1 MSLWLGRACDLD
13 LDHTTY
19 ILNANIKARDFL
31 QVASCS
37 VNWIDDA
44 CLSWLVVWQWQ
55 VASSSRLVIRPIS
68 FITKSI
74 SPELDVPT
82 RSDMNSTSASTAP
95 RCTSYITSLI
105 IPHARPWQRRLFSVF
120 RRAGG
125 ERLPARYLH
134 GFNDYH
140 TAPLPK
146 YQLSRAQ
153 MLYVW
158 DYIRKQ
164 SALDSIFH
172 SVKKL

>member
-19 ILNANIKARDFL
+19 ILNAIIKARDFL

-82 RSDMNSTSASTAP
+82 RSDMNSTSTSTAP
-95 RCTSYITSLI
+95 LLYYLLNYPPRTSRGSDDCFQCSDVPEGSVCRHDIYTDSTIITPRHSQNI
-105 IPHARPWQRRLFSVF
+105 SF
-120 RRAGG
+120 
-125 ERLPARYLH
+125 H
-134 GFNDYH
+134 GHKCFMFG
-140 TAPLPK
+140 T
-146 YQLSRAQ
+146 
-153 MLYVW
+153 
-158 DYIRKQ
+158 I
-164 SALDSIFH
+164 
-172 SVKKL
+172 